1 MAFTATYDA
10 CILYPAGMRDLLVRL
25 AMTGLF
31 RGVWSDQILD
41 EMVHSILRNR
51 PDLTSDQ
58 LDRTRQLMCDAVPD
72 CLVTGHDSLIEALVL
87 PDPNDRHVLAAAIR
101 SGSQVI
107 VTENLKDFPPNALS
121 PYGIEAQSPDLLV
134 LHLIDLSPTTVA
146 AAIERQAAAL
156 KDPPITVAELLDRLA
171 DSGLP
176 RSVASLR
183 QR

>member
-1 MAFTATYDA
+1 MAFAATYDA
-10 CILYPAGMRDLLVRL
+10 CILYPAGMRDLLIRL

-31 RGVWSDQILD
+31 RAVWSDQILD
-41 EMVHSILRNR
+41 EMVRSILHNR
-51 PDLTSDQ
+51 PDLTTAQ

-72 CLVTGHDSLIEALVL
+72 CLVTGHDCLIEALVL

-107 VTENLKDFPPNALS
+107 VTENLKDFPPEALS
-121 PYGIEAQSPDLLV
+121 PYGVEAQPPDLFL

-146 AAIERQAAAL
+146 ATIERQAAAL
-156 KDPPITVAELLDRLA
+156 KHPPITVAELLDRLA

-176 RSVASLR
+176 RSVAALR